1 VKAAFDFSILFK
13 VGVVIYLASALA
25 FLSELVG
32 EITGY
37 YLFNGGWLAHELI
50 AIATLAG
57 FLVGALLIWRSYHLL
72 IKRNQKVEQSLG
84 AAQGEFFA
92 MLTLQFDQWELSE
105 AERNVALLTVK
116 GLSVAE
122 IAELRNTSQGTVKSQ
137 NNAIY
142 RKAGVRTRTQLLGV
156 LIDELLVEGGTSS

>member
-1 VKAAFDFSILFK
+1 MKATFDFSKMFK
-13 VGVVIYLASALA
+13 VGVTIYLASAFV
-25 FLSELVG
+25 FLSELIG

-37 YLFNGGWLAHELI
+37 YLFKGGWLAHELI
-50 AIATLAG
+50 AIATLVG
-57 FLVGALLIWRSYHLL
+57 FLVGALLLWRSHHLL
-72 IKRNQKVEQSLG
+72 MKRNQKVEQSLE

-92 MLTLQFDQWELSE
+92 MLRQQFDQWELSE

-137 NNAIY
+137 NSGIY
-142 RKAGVRTRTQLLGV
+142 RKAGVKTRTQLLGV
-156 LIDELLVEGGTSS
+156 LIDELLVEGNGPP